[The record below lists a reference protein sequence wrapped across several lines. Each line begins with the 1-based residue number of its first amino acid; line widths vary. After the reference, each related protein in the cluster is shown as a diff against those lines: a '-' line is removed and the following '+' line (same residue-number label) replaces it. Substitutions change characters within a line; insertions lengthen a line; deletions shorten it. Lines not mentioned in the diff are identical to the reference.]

1 MKRIDVTNMVILCSG
16 EEWRFE
22 VSPCSKDAINLLER
36 NERVVTWLMPVAG
49 TIKDQIA
56 SIRFKDGYYSLSLRM
71 MKAIYRHVR
80 LYKDFVNIENVNGI
94 QKQRIPELLLREKIR
109 TQSRFDVCDVAPL
122 HQSYYISILPRC
134 SLFDLFFV
142 CVCERVCVCAG
153 HAKAFMRR
161 LSAQKAGN
169 KRGVHSSV

>member
-1 MKRIDVTNMVILCSG
+1 VVLSCKRIKLKKKQRTCLVCLGAGFAKMRDGKMKRIDVTNMVILCSG

-22 VSPCSKDAINLLER
+22 VSPCSKDAISLLER
-36 NERVVTWLMPVAG
+36 NERIVTWLMPVSG

-56 SIRFKDGYYSLSLRM
+56 AIRFKDGYYSLSLRM

-109 TQSRFDVCDVAPL
+109 TQSRFDVRDV
-122 HQSYYISILPRC
+122 
-134 SLFDLFFV
+134 SLLWPFLLY
-142 CVCERVCVCAG
+142 
-153 HAKAFMRR
+153 K
-161 LSAQKAGN
+161 
-169 KRGVHSSV
+169 HSGGPSPF